1 MKKKNLA
8 ISAAIGAAILGLST
22 TGAFA
27 HMEPKK
33 GENMEKCYGVVKAGK
48 NDCSSK
54 AGKHGCAGM
63 AKTDSS
69 ADEWIKLPNGLCN
82 KIVGG
87 SLTEG
92 GMAQADE
99 PVEAVEHKDDGHAH

>member
-1 MKKKNLA
+1 MKNKKPA
-8 ISAAIGAAILGLST
+8 ISAVIGAAILGLST
-22 TGAFA
+22 TGALA

-33 GENMEKCYGVVKAGK
+33 GEDMEKCYGVAKAGK

-69 ADEWIKLPNGLCN
+69 EDEWVKLPKGLCN
-82 KIVGG
+82 KLIGG

-92 GMAQADE
+92 GMAQVD
-99 PVEAVEHKDDGHAH
+99 EAVEHKDDGHAH